1 MRDGDLL
8 SPDTRTVPVR
18 RLTAEEAD
26 LLGFAG
32 PLQLSRLQ
40 VGRFG
45 WWRNS
50 RWFVVETAA
59 RRERRLTV
67 TAKELRGL
75 GIEPPAR

>member
-1 MRDGDLL
+1 MPL
-8 SPDTRTVPVR
+8 R
-18 RLTAEEAD
+18 RLTEVEAEQV
-26 LLGFAG
+26 GFAG

-50 RWFVVETAA
+50 RWYVIETA

-67 TAKELRGL
+67 TGRELRRL